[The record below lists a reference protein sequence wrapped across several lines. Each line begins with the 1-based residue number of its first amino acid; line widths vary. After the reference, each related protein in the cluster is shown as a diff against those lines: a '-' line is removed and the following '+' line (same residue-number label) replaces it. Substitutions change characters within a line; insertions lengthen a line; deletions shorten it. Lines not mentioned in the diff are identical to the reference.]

1 MRKEIQSHPDY
12 IISSVGYVI
21 KKSTGKRMATTL
33 TEDGYVIVRLTQNGK
48 IKRLRLHRLV
58 ALHFVPNPENKP
70 EVNHKDGNKLNCKKR
85 DEYYWQKHHRIH
97 VRLSI
102 KQTKP

>member
-1 MRKEIQSHPDY
+1 MRKEIQGYPNY
-12 IISSVGYVI
+12 IVSSFGYVI

-58 ALHFVPNPENKP
+58 ALHFVPNPYNKP
-70 EVNHKDGNKLNCKKR
+70 EVNHIWGNKLDCR
-85 DEYYWQKHHRIH
+85 AMRQTC
-97 VRLSI
+97 LSMWCMQNALRRVI
-102 KQTKP
+102 R